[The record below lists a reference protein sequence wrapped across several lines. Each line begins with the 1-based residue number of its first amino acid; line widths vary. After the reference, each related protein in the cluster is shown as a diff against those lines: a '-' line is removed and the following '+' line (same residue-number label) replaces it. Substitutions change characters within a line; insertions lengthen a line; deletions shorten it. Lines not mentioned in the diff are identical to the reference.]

1 MPVTQHG
8 HAFGFD
14 ELGVDETELVQ
25 YDYLSRGAVSQNV
38 KRTTYGWGAI
48 GARLKLRGEIF
59 TPITRDSGE
68 SGPGTISITSAS
80 GAVSD
85 TIRTDVRRPLLHTLE
100 FTNSKDGCADFSFT
114 LHRMPS
120 FPLIPFSI
128 VSIKIGDTAF
138 DWYSGVL
145 NYPDYGGIGISERNG
160 REGPFKFSG
169 KGLAQYLDQ
178 IEAQD
183 QYSGGPSVDVT
194 DIVRQM
200 VQDWIVP
207 FSPISYD
214 ESKIYAAAGVPLLDN
229 IDTSKTPIGKALTIL
244 ADQAKCRFGVDGD
257 GDFFFVPYEDEPSA
271 VYFVGKDFHSW
282 APKENMDSVINY
294 WLLTRNGVRD
304 SEKSGWTVGAVAEDG
319 PSQKKYKFRRE
330 TKSFPGYWGDATF
343 AMVAANLIERTKDPE
358 ACAVAKNWIVP
369 STGIRFVPIGRC
381 YVVEPHAKNWTIFD
395 DLDDSAIWTG
405 PVAED
410 SDVLMWSEN
419 SIRIDH
425 AGADSDSIDSEET
438 DDFTTAYLFKDLSF
452 YGKVTKI
459 AFYARAT
466 RIGNI
471 GVFGFGDS
479 AWNEYAE
486 NPIEIYNAGNFERQE
501 VDIEALV
508 AGGVSSLRYF
518 GVQIRNEN
526 PLSLYLDRIE
536 IEVNGARW
544 LNLQVTKV
552 RTDPKMKNLEVEF
565 GTQPPSLPSFM
576 RGLMAAQSDLRFGQE
591 IR

>member
-1 MPVTQHG
+1 MPVTQYG

-14 ELGVDETELVQ
+14 EQGIDEAALVE
-25 YDYLSRGAVSQNV
+25 YDYLARGGVTTSI
-38 KRTTYGWGAI
+38 KRTVYGFGAH
-48 GARLKLRGEIF
+48 GARLKLRGETF
-59 TPITRDSGE
+59 VPISRQSGTA
-68 SGPGTISITSAS
+68 GPGTISITSAS
-80 GAVSD
+80 GAASD

-100 FTNSKDGCADFSFT
+100 FTNAKDGSTDFSFT

-145 NYPDYGGIGISERNG
+145 NYPDFGGLGISERNG

-169 KGLAQYLDQ
+169 KGLVQYLNQ

-183 QYSGGPSVDVT
+183 QYTGGPSVDVT

-200 VQDWIVP
+200 VQDWVVP
-207 FSPISYD
+207 FSPIHYD
-214 ESKIYAAAGVPLLDN
+214 ENKIYASAGVPLLDN
-229 IDTSKTPIGKALTIL
+229 IDTSKTPIGKALSIL

-257 GDFFFVPYEDEPSA
+257 GDFFFVPYEDDPTA
-271 VYFVGKDFHSW
+271 VYFVQKDFHGW
-282 APKENMDSVINY
+282 EPKQNMDSVVNY

-304 SEKSGWTVGAVAEDG
+304 SEKSGWTVGATREDV
-319 PSQKKYKFRRE
+319 PSQKKNGFRRE
-330 TKSFPGYWGDATF
+330 TKSFPGYWGDDTF
-343 AMVAANLIERTKDPE
+343 NMVADNLIERSKDPE
-358 ACAVAKNWIVP
+358 ICAVAKHWIVP
-369 STGIRFVPIGRC
+369 STGIRFIPIGRC
-381 YVVEPHAKNWTIFD
+381 YVVEPPAKNWTIFD
-395 DLDDSAIWTG
+395 DLDDSGIWTG
-405 PVAED
+405 PAVED
-410 SDVLMWSEN
+410 SDVLMWSAN

-425 AGADSDSIDSEET
+425 PGADSDSIESEVL

-466 RIGNI
+466 RIGRI
-471 GVFGFGDS
+471 GVWGFGDS
-479 AWNEYAE
+479 AWDEYGD
-486 NPIEIYNAGNFERQE
+486 NPIEIYNAGDFERQE
-501 VDIEALV
+501 IDIEALV
-508 AGGVSSLRYF
+508 PGGLSSLRYF
-518 GVQIRNEN
+518 GVQIQNEN
-526 PLSLYLDRIE
+526 ALSLYLDRIE
-536 IEVNGARW
+536 IEVFGARW

-552 RTDPKMKNLEVEF
+552 RTDPKAKTIEVEF

-576 RGLMAAQSDLRFGQE
+576 RGLQAAESDLRFGQE